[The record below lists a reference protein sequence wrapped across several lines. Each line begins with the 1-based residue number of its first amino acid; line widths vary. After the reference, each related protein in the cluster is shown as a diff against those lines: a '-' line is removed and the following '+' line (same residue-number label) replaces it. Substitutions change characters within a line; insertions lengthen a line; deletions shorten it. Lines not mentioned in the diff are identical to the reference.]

1 MSENVITQ
9 VKLNETTYEIGAN
22 WENISQTPNSLA
34 GYGINN
40 AYTKSEVDAAI
51 GNKSVSS
58 AVVNQN
64 GTITFALSDG
74 SAITTTGTSVIEPQR
89 PAGQNYVLIAQDK
102 SDIAALVLAQL
113 PTTQGVQ
120 YGNQDN

>member
-1 MSENVITQ
+1 MSKIKKIKVRNDI
-9 VKLNETTYEIGAN
+9 YEIGAN
-22 WENISQTPNSLA
+22 WENISQTPNSLT

-102 SDIAALVLAQL
+102 VDIADIVLQEL

-120 YGNQDN
+120 YGNQDY

>member
-1 MSENVITQ
+1 MLKIKKIKVGNDI
-9 VKLNETTYEIGAN
+9 YEIGAN
-22 WENISQTPNSLA
+22 WENISQTPNSLT

-64 GTITFALSDG
+64 GAITFTLPDS
-74 SAITTTGTSVIEPQR
+74 SVITTTGTSVIGPQG
-89 PAGQNYVLIAQDK
+89 PAGQNYVLTTQDK
-102 SDIAALVLAQL
+102 ADIVDMVLQEL

-120 YGNQDN
+120 YGNQDY